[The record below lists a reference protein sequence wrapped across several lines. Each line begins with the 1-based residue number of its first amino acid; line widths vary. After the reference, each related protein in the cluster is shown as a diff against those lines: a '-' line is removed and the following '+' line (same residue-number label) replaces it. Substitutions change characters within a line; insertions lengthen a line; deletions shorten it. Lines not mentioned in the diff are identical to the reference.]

1 VLEDTHAAHQAQ
13 RTGMFSANR
22 GYYLQL
28 AKQKQ
33 DAELKQR
40 ENRAHQ
46 ESHKVGFTPTNDYM
60 TENLVIQTGLPV
72 DKHREILQS
81 KG

>member
-1 VLEDTHAAHQAQ
+1 MLKYTHAAYKAQ
-13 RTGMFSANR
+13 RTEMFSATLE
-22 GYYLQL
+22 YYLQL
-28 AKQKQ
+28 AKHNQ
-33 DAELKQR
+33 DAELRQR
-40 ENRAHQ
+40 ENRGHQ
-46 ESHKVGFTPTNDYM
+46 EGFEVGLTPTNDYM